1 MDLGGL
7 AVLAGEKVLNLR
19 VFDARMELLELF
31 NYSCL

>member
-7 AVLAGEKVLNLR
+7 AVLAGEKALKMR
-19 VFDARMELLELF
+19 VFDARMELVVV